1 VSSPAKTFTVIVKVA
16 TSTRQC
22 SARVVF
28 CAAKNLTKKKKDV
41 GVKVVAGGG
50 QCAHYRQLQKEKK
63 KGRIYN
69 TTPRALFRFLGLI
82 YEFTLATY
90 ALYLGYN

>member
-28 CAAKNLTKKKKDV
+28 CAAENLTKKKRDV
-41 GVKVVAGGG
+41 GVKVVASVPTTGN
-50 QCAHYRQLQKEKK
+50 CKKKK
-63 KGRIYN
+63 KG
-69 TTPRALFRFLGLI
+69 A
-82 YEFTLATY
+82 EFMILPLE
-90 ALYLGYN
+90 LYLGFWV

>member
-1 VSSPAKTFTVIVKVA
+1 VSSPTKTFTVIVKVA

-28 CAAKNLTKKKKDV
+28 CAAENLTKKKRDV
-41 GVKVVAGGG
+41 GVKVVVSVPTTGN
-50 QCAHYRQLQKEKK
+50 CKK
-63 KGRIYN
+63 KKKRGRIYD